1 VFTGVNPNQAE
12 AQGFFG
18 KFVLTASMASGYP
31 HGAWFLLAGLGCLL
45 VLVCSTTA
53 WFVAAWL
60 NPSEF
65 LPSGPGAD
73 EDLFTGVVLGAG
85 FGLLSLASLILTLI
99 GLDEMRLTY
108 PEVGHRITRQIGP
121 VLVRPWWVVL
131 LFMTIV
137 VASIVAE
144 MQAAYTAAASLVGRS
159 AVLAVVTFLMI
170 VSEEALRPLV
180 PRTEGRLVFAAGV
193 AAIFGGLLLTGSGIV
208 GFLLGRGSSQFL
220 PWASVPSG
228 ILGTFALVVLVRAA
242 WEVASRWERNP
253 TSPWMASG

>member
-1 VFTGVNPNQAE
+1 LFTGVNPNQAE
-12 AQGFFG
+12 AQGFSAE
-18 KFVLTASMASGYP
+18 FVLTASMASGYP

-65 LPSGPGAD
+65 LRSGPGAD
-73 EDLFTGVVLGAG
+73 EDLSTGVVLGAG
-85 FGLLSLASLILTLI
+85 FGLLSLASFILTLM

-108 PEVGHRITRQIGP
+108 PEVGRRITRRVGP
-121 VLVRPWWVVL
+121 FLVKPFWVVL
-131 LFMTIV
+131 LLVTIV
-137 VASIVAE
+137 LASIVAE
-144 MQAAYTAAASLVGRS
+144 VQAEYTVAASLVGRS
-159 AVLAVVTFLMI
+159 ALLALVTFMII
-170 VSEEALRPLV
+170 VSEEALKPLI
-180 PRTEGRLVFAAGV
+180 PRTAGRLVFAAGL
-193 AAIFGGLLLTGSGIV
+193 AAIAGGLLLTGSGIV
-208 GFLLGRGSSQFL
+208 AFLLGHGSSQFL